1 MMDSNSVT
9 GHNLR
14 RIMLSCDLKSI
25 HELNCSAV
33 DHLVYSEIPNAQIW
47 RIDFIHELLAIRQGE
62 IEVRGF
68 TSNDISDMLDNVCI
82 S

>member
-1 MMDSNSVT
+1 
-9 GHNLR
+9 
-14 RIMLSCDLKSI
+14 MLSCDLKSI
-25 HELNCSAV
+25 HELNCSTV

-47 RIDFIHELLAIRQGE
+47 RINFIHELLAIRQGE
-62 IEVRGF
+62 IEVPGF